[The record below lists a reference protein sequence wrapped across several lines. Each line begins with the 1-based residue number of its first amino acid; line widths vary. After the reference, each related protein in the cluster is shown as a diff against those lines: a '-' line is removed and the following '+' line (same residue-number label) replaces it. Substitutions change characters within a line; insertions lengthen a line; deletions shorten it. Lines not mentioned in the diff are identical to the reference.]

1 MAAEKQ
7 TDIMIM
13 GVKESFLIRV
23 LMKKIRES
31 GISCVFVPASIDDI
45 NANIEN
51 AKMLTYYFD
60 SETSVSP
67 GVLTYIRDRL
77 AETGQKIAVIGESD
91 IVAKTCEK
99 LDPSRVFGRFGRPL
113 DTDAYIAEAKKR
125 LAGIKDLGERRSIL
139 IVDDDSTYIGVI
151 RGWLREE
158 YKVSMANSGLQ
169 AISWLAKNHA
179 DLILL
184 DYEMPV
190 TTGPQVLEMLRS
202 EPETKDIPVIF
213 LTGKGDKQSVMQV
226 VSLKPEGYLLKTIR
240 EHELKKELK
249 EFFAARPR

>member
-7 TDIMIM
+7 TDIMVI

-23 LMKKIRES
+23 LINKLGEC
-31 GISCVFVPASIDDI
+31 GISALFSPAAIDEIDRR
-45 NANIEN
+45 IEGV
-51 AKMLTYYFD
+51 KMLTYYFD
-60 SETSVSP
+60 NETSINP
-67 GVLTYIRDRL
+67 ALLTFIADRL
-77 AETGQKIAVIGESD
+77 AETGIGS
-91 IVAKTCEK
+91 A
-99 LDPSRVFGRFGRPL
+99 RVFGRFARPL
-113 DTDAYIAEAKKR
+113 DTDDFIATARKR
-125 LAGIKDLGERRSIL
+125 LTDIRDMGERRSIL
-139 IVDDDSTYIGVI
+139 IVDDDATYIGVI

-169 AISWLAKNHA
+169 AIRWLAKNHA

-190 TTGPQVLEMLRS
+190 TSGPQVLEMLRS
-202 EPETKDIPVIF
+202 EPETKNIPVIF

-226 VSLKPEGYLLKTIR
+226 VSLKPEGYLLKTIK
-240 EHELKKELK
+240 EHELKKELE